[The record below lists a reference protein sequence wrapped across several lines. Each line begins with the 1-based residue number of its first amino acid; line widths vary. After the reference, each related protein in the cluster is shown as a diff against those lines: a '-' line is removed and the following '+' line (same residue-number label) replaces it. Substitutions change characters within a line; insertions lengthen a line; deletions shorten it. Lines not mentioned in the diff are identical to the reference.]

1 MMDIYL
7 NLFLGIAEHF
17 FIYACIGF
25 FMWNNERQ
33 ITRMKLTYLFS
44 FLLCVFFS
52 FLLTIWGQCNGHYW
66 YNLIFQVLTIPVL
79 SVLLFHKKLQN
90 ILLDFVF
97 SVIIFL
103 AVETGIYV
111 MNYIFFI
118 SGSTNSIALG
128 NLAITIKIICMIIV
142 TSFSTIYLKQCRKVH
157 LKKRQAILILLLPL
171 FSIFFFF
178 SLLEMSTVYIQLE
191 SIFLILANIIVLVLL
206 NFYFLYLWGYFLRS
220 KELETSLRIF
230 QTQNDLQYRHYD
242 QLEEKY
248 KESRKIIHDMKNHLS
263 AIEHLYRQE
272 TNVSASPYM
281 EDLYHMLNIMGEKYY
296 SSNSILNI
304 ICNDK
309 LAYAQQKGI
318 HVTAEI
324 GDTDFSDMRDIDI
337 TTIFAN
343 LFDNAIEAAQ
353 ETSEPY
359 LKIQIQTIQNF
370 RVISLVNSSP
380 SDLRKKGHMG
390 LGLEN
395 VKHTVQKY
403 SGTITNELSGH
414 EYQVNIMLPG
424 KELL

>member
-1 MMDIYL
+1 MMDTYL

-17 FIYACIGF
+17 FIYGCIGF
-25 FMWNNERQ
+25 FMWNNEPQ
-33 ITRMKLTYLFS
+33 ITRKKQTYLS
-44 FLLCVFFS
+44 CFLLCVFFS
-52 FLLTIWGQCNGHYW
+52 FLLTIWGQYNGQYW
-66 YNLIFQVLTIPVL
+66 YNLIFQILIIPVL
-79 SVLLFHKKLQN
+79 SFLLFHKKLQN

-103 AVETGIYV
+103 AVETGIYIT
-111 MNYIFFI
+111 NYIFFI
-118 SGSTNSIALG
+118 SGSTNFIALG
-128 NLAITIKIICMIIV
+128 NLAITIKIICMVMV
-142 TSFSTIYLKQCRKVH
+142 TAFSTIYLKQCRKVH

-178 SLLEMSTVYIQLE
+178 SLLEMSTVYIQLK

-220 KELETSLRIF
+220 KELETTLRIF
-230 QTQNDLQYRHYD
+230 QTQNDLQYRHYG

-272 TNVSASPYM
+272 TTVSASPYM

-296 SSNSILNI
+296 SSNSMLNI

-359 LKIQIQTIQNF
+359 LKIQIQTIQSF
-370 RVISLVNSSP
+370 RVISLINSSP
-380 SDLRKKGHMG
+380 ADLKKKGHMG

-395 VKHTVQKY
+395 VKNTVQQY
-403 SGTITNELSGH
+403 SGTLTTELSGH
-414 EYQVNIMLPG
+414 EYQVSIMLPG
-424 KELL
+424 KEPL

>member
-1 MMDIYL
+1 MINTYL
-7 NLFLGIAEHF
+7 NIFLGIAEHF

-25 FMWNNERQ
+25 FMWNNQRQ
-33 ITRMKLTYLFS
+33 ITRKKLTYVVC

-52 FLLTIWGQCNGHYW
+52 FFLTIWGQYNGQYW
-66 YNLIFQVLTIPVL
+66 YNLAFQILIVPVL
-79 SVLLFHKKLQN
+79 SVILFRKKLQN
-90 ILLDFVF
+90 IFLDFVF

-103 AVETGIYV
+103 AVETGIYI

-118 SGSTNSIALG
+118 SDNANFIALG
-128 NLAITIKIICMIIV
+128 NLAITIKIICMVLV
-142 TSFSTIYLKQCRKVH
+142 TAFSTIYLKQCRKVH
-157 LKKRQAILILLLPL
+157 LKKRQAVLILLLPL

-178 SLLEMSTVYIQLE
+178 SLLEMSTVYIQLK
-191 SIFLILANIIVLVLL
+191 SIFLILANIIVLVLI

-220 KELETSLRIF
+220 KELETTLRIF
-230 QTQNDLQYRHYD
+230 QTQNDLQYRHYG

-272 TNVSASPYM
+272 TTVSASPYM

-296 SSNSILNI
+296 SSNSMLNI

-353 ETSEPY
+353 ETSNPY

-380 SDLRKKGHMG
+380 TDLKKKGHMG

-395 VKHTVQKY
+395 VKNTVQQY
-403 SGTITNELSGH
+403 SGTLTTELSGQ
-414 EYQVNIMLPG
+414 EYQVSIMLPG
-424 KELL
+424 KEHI

>member
-1 MMDIYL
+1 MINTYL
-7 NLFLGIAEHF
+7 NIFLGIAEHF

-25 FMWNNERQ
+25 FMWNNQRQ
-33 ITRMKLTYLFS
+33 ITRKKLTYVVC

-52 FLLTIWGQCNGHYW
+52 FFLTIWGQYNGQYW
-66 YNLIFQVLTIPVL
+66 YNLAFQILIVPVL
-79 SVLLFHKKLQN
+79 SVILFRKKLQN
-90 ILLDFVF
+90 IFLDFVF

-103 AVETGIYV
+103 AVETGIYI

-118 SGSTNSIALG
+118 SDNANFIALG
-128 NLAITIKIICMIIV
+128 NLAITIKIICMVLV
-142 TSFSTIYLKQCRKVH
+142 TAFSTIYLKQCRKVH
-157 LKKRQAILILLLPL
+157 LKKRQAVLILLLPL

-178 SLLEMSTVYIQLE
+178 SLLEMSTVYIQLK

-206 NFYFLYLWGYFLRS
+206 NFYFLYLWGYLLRS
-220 KELETSLRIF
+220 KELETTLRIF
-230 QTQNDLQYRHYD
+230 QTQNDLQYRHYG

-272 TNVSASPYM
+272 TTVSASPYM

-296 SSNSILNI
+296 SSNSMLNI

-353 ETSEPY
+353 ETSNPY

-380 SDLRKKGHMG
+380 TDLKKKGHMG

-395 VKHTVQKY
+395 VKNTVQQY
-403 SGTITNELSGH
+403 SGTLTTELSGQ
-414 EYQVNIMLPG
+414 EYQVSIMLPG
-424 KELL
+424 KEHI